1 MKERLDYFGSVIKM
15 AARLERLSSGKDV
28 VVSDAI
34 RQDPEVAE
42 LLSAP
47 GSRLVAER
55 FEAQLKGFDKNNS
68 ACDAWHAP
76 RLKRADPAPPHGRK
90 RDPRLESALA

>member
-1 MKERLDYFGSVIKM
+1 MNERLDYFGSVIKM
-15 AARLERLSSGKDV
+15 AARRERLSSSKDV

-47 GSRLVAER
+47 GSQLVAER
-55 FEAQLKGFDKNNS
+55 FEAQLKCFDKNNS

-76 RLKRADPAPPHGRK
+76 RLKRADPAPPRGRK
-90 RDPRLESALA
+90 RGPRLGSALA

>member
-1 MKERLDYFGSVIKM
+1 MNKRLDYFGSVIKM
-15 AARLERLSSGKDV
+15 AARRERLSSGKDV

-55 FEAQLKGFDKNNS
+55 FEAQLKCFDKNNS
-68 ACDAWHAP
+68 
-76 RLKRADPAPPHGRK
+76 RL
-90 RDPRLESALA
+90 